1 MFSWLLGVITKLILP
16 VVICV
21 LIEEIIVHNRF
32 HFKFR
37 NDGEY
42 PYVVST
48 AIVLS
53 AIGLFNL
60 ILDLFYIF
68 GIKSVG
74 FINRAVDYFIVNNH
88 TTIYSM
94 IRFGLKETPIRTRI
108 FIVYLIVVGISI
120 ITVTWSTI
128 YYSLRDERRI

>member
-1 MFSWLLGVITKLILP
+1 MFSWLLGMITKLILP

-21 LIEEIIVHNRF
+21 LIDEIIVHNRF

-37 NDGEY
+37 NDDEY

-48 AIVLS
+48 AIALS

-60 ILDLFYIF
+60 ALDIVYIF

-74 FINRAVDYFIVNNH
+74 FINRAVDYFIVKNH
-88 TTIYSM
+88 TTVYSM

-108 FIVYLIVVGISI
+108 FIVYLIIVGISI
-120 ITVTWSTI
+120 ITVIWSTI